1 MDIKHHDFKKFE
13 FSKIPIPQQWLKSKR
28 KTDCEN
34 FRIQMCE
41 QSMATIKVN
50 KISYDKINNAI
61 ISNKI
66 ETK

>member
-1 MDIKHHDFKKFE
+1 
-13 FSKIPIPQQWLKSKR
+13 
-28 KTDCEN
+28 
-34 FRIQMCE
+34 MCE

-50 KISYDKINNAI
+50 KISYDKKNNAI